1 MDILKMSNFEKLE
14 ESFGKKFTLLGHRV
28 KYQKNNSKVVSIIFQ
43 KKLFGEYLGDFY
55 IDLFYMNVNIK
66 IEKNKEFFNCE
77 ICNYKTSK
85 ITDYNKHLLTLKHQN
100 RDKKATLSINCRNKI
115 SPNFNCEKC
124 HYYTSK
130 QTDYNKHLLTLK
142 HKINNENNETVKKSP
157 INICDGCS
165 KQFNSYN
172 SLWKHKNKYNC
183 KKVDDNT
190 IKEPSNT
197 ITSEMFMEFFKQSKE
212 LQNVLIEQNKEL
224 QNKLITMAQT
234 PSIVNNNNTLNNNNQ
249 QFNLQFFLNETCKD
263 AINITDF
270 VNSLELKVE
279 DFEATGKLGYVEGIS
294 RIIINEMNDMEVEK
308 RPMHCTDFKRET
320 LYIKDDNVWIKENQ
334 DKNKFKKVVKKV
346 AQLNLNQFTKWQ
358 AKYPDCVKVNT
369 KENDEFIKLSLAA
382 LGSRD
387 DEEEEKFMDK
397 ILKNVLKE
405 VVVTKKS

>member
-1 MDILKMSNFEKLE
+1 MKTQTFKKKGKPIFKRITQPNSLRSFHNKEQVLNLCSIFLLKSRRNL
-14 ESFGKKFTLLGHRV
+14 
-28 KYQKNNSKVVSIIFQ
+28 
-43 KKLFGEYLGDFY
+43 
-55 IDLFYMNVNIK
+55 
-66 IEKNKEFFNCE
+66 EKNLFPYFMEKFLKFPKKIRENFNCE
-77 ICNYKTSK
+77 IC
-85 ITDYNKHLLTLKHQN
+85 DYNTLYYKDLLKHNSTLKHQTRLMEIEGN
-100 RDKKATLSINCRNKI
+100 NNSQQNSAHHCQCCNYNTIHKSDFIKH
-115 SPNFNCEKC
+115 EK
-124 HYYTSK
+124 SK
-130 QTDYNKHLLTLK
+130 KHLLK
-142 HKINNENNETVKKSP
+142 SQGINEIQHHICNNCNKSFLSSS
-157 INICDGCS
+157 G
-165 KQFNSYN
+165 
-172 SLWKHKNKYNC
+172 LWKHQQKCSYN
-183 KKVDDNT
+183 V
-190 IKEPSNT
+190 KEPSNT

-234 PSIVNNNNTLNNNNQ
+234 PCIVNNNNTLNNNNQ

-294 RIIINEMNDMEVEK
+294 RIIINEMKDMEVEK

-334 DKNKFKKVVKKV
+334 EKNKFKKVVKKV
-346 AQLNLNQFTKWQ
+346 AQLNLNQFPKWQ

-382 LGSRD
+382 LGSRN

-405 VVVTKKS
+405 VIITKKS